1 MFRQS
6 LLFMF
11 EFCQELLFN
20 SYNRSDIFAWLLA
33 CCNRLFLTLEEII
46 LEHQTA
52 FLGPFSIQGLI
63 PWKSAWTVSLQ
74 GQSVLM
80 SRVMILTLL
89 ISRVKI
95 LLFALLFSGFWTP
108 LSNGH
113 CSQDWFQFSHPQ
125 PSSFVIMGSS
135 RTPVPTQSSIIYI
148 RKYYPGTSRIVYICV
163 VPLEDI
169 RWVKFPEENHSLQH
183 EMSSVY
189 RRSFPFV
196 LPAYDTCNLHLL
208 QHHPVLSDWPPRA
221 LSWLTVHSLGR
232 ALYTPAVHIKQGSE
246 SPGNRKMFDV

>member
-20 SYNRSDIFAWLLA
+20 SYNRSDIFAWLPA

-46 LEHQTA
+46 LEYQTA

-63 PWKSAWTVSLQ
+63 PWKSAWTVSHQ

-89 ISRVKI
+89 ISRVMI

-108 LSNGH
+108 LSHGH
-113 CSQDWFQFSHPQ
+113 CISIFTSSTFLICNYGVQQNTCPHSILYHLHQEILSRNLQDCIYLCCSFGRYQVGEVSWGEPQ
-125 PSSFVIMGSS
+125 PATWDV
-135 RTPVPTQSSIIYI
+135 
-148 RKYYPGTSRIVYICV
+148 
-163 VPLEDI
+163 L
-169 RWVKFPEENHSLQH
+169 SLQKIFSIC
-183 EMSSVY
+183 SSC
-189 RRSFPFV
+189 
-196 LPAYDTCNLHLL
+196 LWHL
-208 QHHPVLSDWPPRA
+208 
-221 LSWLTVHSLGR
+221 
-232 ALYTPAVHIKQGSE
+232 
-246 SPGNRKMFDV
+246 